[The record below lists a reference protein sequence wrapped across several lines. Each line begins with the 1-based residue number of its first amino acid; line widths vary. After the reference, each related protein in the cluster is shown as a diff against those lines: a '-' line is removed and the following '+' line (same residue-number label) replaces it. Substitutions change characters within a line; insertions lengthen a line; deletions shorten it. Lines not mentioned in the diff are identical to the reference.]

1 MSNEIYDSNIQTLQ
15 ISTGNVATVNDPFIA
30 SSLGQG
36 QFGSPFGARNPV
48 GMAAYVSDGT
58 LTNPQTGTGRRWK
71 VRYVR
76 MNATTF
82 AGPLVGPV
90 YWKDNTFQ
98 VVTTL
103 STEAPA
109 GLNGCAGFLLNV
121 NVTNGNYCFIL
132 VNGFIG
138 VANLG
143 AVAIGTGGI
152 AAGGLVYAAAGQ
164 QLTSAVA
171 PAGTRGTTSEIG
183 TLMTAVAAGVA
194 DVLVGVET

>member
-1 MSNEIYDSNIQTLQ
+1 
-15 ISTGNVATVNDPFIA
+15 
-30 SSLGQG
+30 
-36 QFGSPFGARNPV
+36 
-48 GMAAYVSDGT
+48 
-58 LTNPQTGTGRRWK
+58 
-71 VRYVR
+71 
-76 MNATTF
+76 MNATTIN
-82 AGPLVGPV
+82 PTPVIGPV

-103 STEAPA
+103 ASEAPA
-109 GLNGCAGFLLNV
+109 TLNGCAGFLLNV

-132 VNGFIG
+132 VAGFIG

-143 AVAIGTGGI
+143 AVAIGTAGI
-152 AAGGLVYAAAGQ
+152 AAGGLVYAFAGQ

-194 DVLVGVET
+194 DILVGVET

>member
-1 MSNEIYDSNIQTLQ
+1 MANEIYDGNIQTLQ

-109 GLNGCAGFLLNV
+109 GLNGCAGILLNA

-132 VNGFIG
+132 TLGFIG
-138 VANLG
+138 VANIG
-143 AVAIGTGGI
+143 AMAVGG
-152 AAGGLVYAAAGQ
+152 AAGAGGLIIPSAGQ
-164 QLTSAVA
+164 QLTTTVA
-171 PAGTRGTTSEIG
+171 AGTFSTTFTPIG
-183 TLMTAVAAGVA
+183 YLMTAIGGGTA
-194 DVLVGVET
+194 DVYINIET